1 MTTVQDAGQSTD
13 GLSEC
18 GAIAR
23 RFDPDRFLCALFV
36 PAPAREAAMTLIAF
50 NHECVRA
57 LSTPASWAV
66 AGPIAG
72 MIRLQW
78 WRDVI
83 DGGDPQRH
91 PVAIAL
97 VELLSRGRVD
107 ADTARGIVDARECE
121 LDGLPDWDAW
131 RANMRLG
138 AGGVQRAMA
147 EAIGCDDAACR
158 AAVADMGAVYGAGA
172 LARHLALVLRSGR
185 CPLPDTA
192 LEAVSLTRDGAR
204 EGHATPRQLA
214 ELHDALRTEGE
225 AFYAQAMQAAPRLS
239 RAVLPAALPAVLGRR
254 DLRAGVA
261 RDPDAVAARGIG
273 DRLAV
278 MAAVARGRI

>member
-1 MTTVQDAGQSTD
+1 MTPVRDAEHSID

-18 GAIAR
+18 GAVAR
-23 RFDPDRFLCALFV
+23 RFDPDRFLCALFM
-36 PAPAREAAMTLIAF
+36 PAPVREAAMTLIAF

-57 LSTPASWAV
+57 LSTPASWSV

-97 VELLSRGRVD
+97 VDLLARGAVR
-107 ADTARGIVDARECE
+107 ADTVRGIVDARECE
-121 LDGLPDWDAW
+121 LDGLPDWPAW
-131 RANMRLG
+131 RENMCAG

-147 EAIGCDDAACR
+147 QAMGCHDDAVCD
-158 AAVADMGAVYGAGA
+158 AVAGLGAVYGAGA
-172 LARHLALVLRSGR
+172 LARHLGAVLRSGR
-185 CPLPDTA
+185 CPLPDEA
-192 LEAVSLTRDGAR
+192 LETVGLSRDGMR
-204 EGHATPRQLA
+204 DGHAATSGQVA
-214 ELHDALRTEGE
+214 ALHGMLRTEGE
-225 AFYAQAMQAAPRLS
+225 AFHARAMALALRLPR
-239 RAVLPAALPAVLGRR
+239 AILPAALPAVLGRR
-254 DLRAGVA
+254 DLKAGGGQ
-261 RDPDAVAARGIG
+261 DGAARGVG

-278 MAAVARGRI
+278 MAAMARGRV

>member
-1 MTTVQDAGQSTD
+1 MTPTRDAEHSTD

-36 PAPAREAAMTLIAF
+36 PAPAREAAMTLVAF

-97 VELLSRGRVD
+97 VDLLACGAVR
-107 ADTARGIVDARECE
+107 ADTVRGIVDARECE
-121 LDGLPDWDAW
+121 LDGLPDWPAW
-131 RANMRLG
+131 RANMRAG

-147 EAIGCDDAACR
+147 EVLDPRDDVACD
-158 AAVADMGAVYGAGA
+158 AVAELGTVYGAGA
-172 LARHLALVLRSGR
+172 LARHLGAVLRSGR
-185 CPLPDTA
+185 CPLPDVA
-192 LEAVSLTRDGAR
+192 LDAVGLERDGLRDGAATAGQR
-204 EGHATPRQLA
+204 AALHALLRAEGAAFHAR
-214 ELHDALRTEGE
+214 ALTI
-225 AFYAQAMQAAPRLS
+225 APRLP
-239 RAVLPAALPAVLGRR
+239 RTVLPAALPAVLGRR
-254 DLRAGVA
+254 DLRADGE
-261 RDPDAVAARGIG
+261 DDGGARGIG

-278 MAAVARGRI
+278 MVAMARGRV